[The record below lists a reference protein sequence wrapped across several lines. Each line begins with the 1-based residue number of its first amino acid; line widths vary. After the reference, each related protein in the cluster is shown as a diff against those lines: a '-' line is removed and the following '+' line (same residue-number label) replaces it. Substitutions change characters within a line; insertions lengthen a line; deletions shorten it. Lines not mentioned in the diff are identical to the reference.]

1 MRISKIQI
9 LPILLIVIAACTPP
23 NDFPPAPVSATLP
36 APITLTSAP
45 PTDAIALPLVDAPQ
59 LAQFY
64 FIDEN
69 NGWGA
74 TETQLIRTND
84 GGVTWY
90 DASPN
95 VDAQFGYAP
104 YLFLDAVSAW
114 VLISS
119 SDYQTGTLYQ
129 TYDGGITWDSI
140 AVPFAS
146 ASMQM
151 LDDQNGFA
159 LAALGAGAGSEAVAL
174 FKTTDAGHTWTRVFI
189 NDPTVDGSNNSLPLG
204 GQKGGFTFLDE
215 SRGWVG
221 GSTPVDN
228 YIYLYQTSDGGVTW
242 SEVNL
247 ELPAGYESAQT
258 NNAGPQ
264 FFSAT
269 EGVLVV
275 NLFLP
280 VDPGTSMVVY
290 RTTDGGVTWT
300 AGQVIA
306 RGRPSDFRAFSEGV
320 AWGGG
325 PFQVTHDAG
334 QSWSAIQPDVDFSAM
349 LTSFQFV
356 SPLIGFVLTGSETG
370 EVTFYKTTDGG
381 ATWTVLIP

>member
-1 MRISKIQI
+1 MRTGKFLI
-9 LPILLIVIAACTPP
+9 LSILLILLLTACTP
-23 NDFPPAPVSATLP
+23 AVTTLPVSPTVP
-36 APITLTSAP
+36 AAS
-45 PTDAIALPLVDAPQ
+45 TDAIPAAIVDSPR
-59 LAQFY
+59 LTQFY
-64 FIDEN
+64 FVDEN
-69 NGWGA
+69 NGWGFS
-74 TETQLIRTND
+74 ETQILRTND

-90 DASPN
+90 NVSPN
-95 VDAQFGYAP
+95 VDAQFGYSS
-104 YLFLDAVSAW
+104 FLLPDALTAW
-114 VLISS
+114 FIVPSN
-119 SDYQTGTLYQ
+119 DYTTGTIYQ
-129 TYDGGITWDSI
+129 TYDGGLMWNSI
-140 AVPFAS
+140 AVPFAA

-151 LDDQNGFA
+151 IDEENGFA

-174 FKTTDAGHTWTRVFI
+174 FKTSDAGHTWTRVFI

-204 GQKGGFTFLDE
+204 GQKSGFTFLDE

-221 GSTPVDN
+221 GSIPMDN
-228 YIYLYQTSDGGVTW
+228 YIYLYQTVDGGATW
-242 SEVNL
+242 SEVHL
-247 ELPAGYESAQT
+247 ALPAGYESAQT
-258 NNAGPQ
+258 SNAGPQ

-300 AGQVIA
+300 PGQVIA

-334 QSWSAIQPDVDFSAM
+334 QSWGTVTPDVDFSAM

-370 EVTFYKTTDGG
+370 EVTFFKTTDGG